1 MHTWTDERLLEA
13 LKLRQ
18 RGLTFAEIAQRMDG
32 SPGTLHTKLAR
43 RGMIT
48 TNNKKSVARRGS
60 RVIERA

>member
-1 MHTWTDERLLEA
+1 MQTWTEERLLEA

-18 RGLTFAEIAQRMDG
+18 QGLTFAVIAERLDG
-32 SPGTLHTKLAR
+32 NPGTLHTKLAR

-48 TNNKKSVARRGS
+48 TNCKKSVARRDS